1 MVWPLSKRL
10 LHFSDK
16 HCCVERLYIFVCLFA
31 LLVRIISEYDAYSN
45 KYILFFYRW
54 FYFYQKILK
63 KCAFSWKGCLGG
75 RYNGAYRQQNR
86 ENASDKTFSLSGIRC
101 VAWEA
106 NK

>member
-1 MVWPLSKRL
+1 MR
-10 LHFSDK
+10 FF
-16 HCCVERLYIFVCLFA
+16 VERIY
-31 LLVRIISEYDAYSN
+31 
-45 KYILFFYRW
+45 
-54 FYFYQKILK
+54 
-63 KCAFSWKGCLGG
+63 GG